1 MRLYG
6 RYLAGWTVVCALLL
20 CALTAVFPAVA
31 GEAGPAAA
39 VAGVLV
45 VAVTDLA
52 VFGLVLR
59 ALAADA
65 RGFPKLWGLSVALKI
80 FVFGSAIA
88 LVAGG
93 RWFPVDGFI
102 RVLIASFVVFV
113 HHEILQLM
121 LAARSPVRRA
131 ASGS

>member
-6 RYLAGWTVVCALLL
+6 RYLAGWAVVGAVLLF
-20 CALTAVFPAVA
+20 ALTV
-31 GEAGPAAA
+31 GL
-39 VAGVLV
+39 LV
-45 VAVTDLA
+45 
-52 VFGLVLR
+52 R

-65 RGFPKLWGLSVALKI
+65 RVFPKLWGLSVALKI

-88 LVAGG
+88 LVAGA

>member
-6 RYLAGWTVVCALLL
+6 RYLAGWAVVGAVLLFALTVVL
-20 CALTAVFPAVA
+20 PGVA
-31 GEAGPAAA
+31 GEAGMPAA

-45 VAVTDLA
+45 VGLTDLA
-52 VFGLVLR
+52 VFGLILR

-65 RGFPKLWGLSVALKI
+65 QGFPKLWGLSVALKI

-88 LVAGG
+88 LVSGA